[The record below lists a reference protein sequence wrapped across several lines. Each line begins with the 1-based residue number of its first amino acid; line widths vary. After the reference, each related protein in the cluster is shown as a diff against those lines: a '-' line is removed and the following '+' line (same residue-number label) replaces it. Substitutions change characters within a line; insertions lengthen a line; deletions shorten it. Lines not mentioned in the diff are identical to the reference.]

1 MKFVI
6 FPSHAALGSPRDL
19 PLALEGLS
27 LCHSVTQPG
36 SSVTTPSRHILFI
49 HRFITHLFNKFPVC
63 QYVAE

>member
-1 MKFVI
+1 MRFVI

-19 PLALEGLS
+19 PLASEA
-27 LCHSVTQPG
+27 VTQPG
-36 SSVTTPSRHILFI
+36 GSVTTPSRHILFI